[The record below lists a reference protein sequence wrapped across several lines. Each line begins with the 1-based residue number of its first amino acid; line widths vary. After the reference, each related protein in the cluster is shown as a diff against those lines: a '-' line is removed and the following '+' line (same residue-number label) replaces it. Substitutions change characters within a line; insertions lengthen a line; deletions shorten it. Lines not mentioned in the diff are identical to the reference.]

1 MKTLLTAAVALA
13 LSGAALAQTGAVTI
27 TSTAFVV
34 KQVPDGQGKLKNTLA
49 PPTSVIPGNALVFT
63 LDYKNTGTM
72 PATGFVI
79 NNPIPANVSFTGVEQ
94 PWAVVSVDGG
104 KSFGPLATL
113 KMPKGDGTMRAA
125 VPQDVTAIRW
135 VFARPI
141 LPAAGG
147 KVAFYAV
154 VK

>member
-1 MKTLLTAAVALA
+1 MKTLLTAAAALA
-13 LSGAALAQTGAVTI
+13 LSGAALAQTAAVTI
-27 TSTAFVV
+27 SSTAFVV

-63 LDYKNTGTM
+63 LDYKNTGTK

-135 VFARPI
+135 VFAKPI